1 MKITLNMIR
10 QARGLSFEDVVM
22 GCGLPIETI
31 EMAHRDFGEVPIS
44 VGKKLLEFYKIPTWH
59 IYINPEDEFVNKA
72 M

>member
-1 MKITLNMIR
+1 MKITLEMIR
-10 QARGLSFEDVVM
+10 QTRGLSFEDVAM
-22 GCGLPIETI
+22 GCNLPIEII

-59 IYINPEDEFVNKA
+59 VHIGPKDKFVNKA